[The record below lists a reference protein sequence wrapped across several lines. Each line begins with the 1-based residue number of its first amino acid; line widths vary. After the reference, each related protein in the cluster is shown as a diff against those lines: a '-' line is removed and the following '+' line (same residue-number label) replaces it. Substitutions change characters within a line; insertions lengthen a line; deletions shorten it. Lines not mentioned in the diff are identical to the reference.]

1 METVFSRSW
10 SWFNE
15 EHIWKPFHQDH
26 DHDEMKHLYR
36 NLSCTIM
43 IMIEWRTYMETFH
56 SRSWSW
62 FNEEY
67 IWHYIMIMI
76 LKERFLYTFFKSWS
90 WSWRKCFHICSLLN
104 HENDFEG
111 TVSIFVLH
119 YIMIMKKYMETSPS
133 RSWSWFNEERI

>member
-1 METVFSRSW
+1 METFLSRSW

-36 NLSCTIM
+36 NLSYTIM

-62 FNEEY
+62 LNEEY
-67 IWHYIMIMI
+67 IWKFSLQDHYQD
-76 LKERFLYTFFKSWS
+76 L
-90 WSWRKCFHICSLLN
+90 
-104 HENDFEG
+104 
-111 TVSIFVLH
+111 
-119 YIMIMKKYMETSPS
+119 MKKYMETFPS
-133 RSWSWFNEERI
+133 RSWSWFNEERIWKPFLQDHDHDLIKNIYVNLSYKIIIMM